1 MIMPIQWFFI
11 ISSLLVLF
19 FPTLELK
26 SHRFLHRS
34 SFIHVLYLS
43 VQYYFRWLGS
53 IYLVLTKRLL
63 DFSWHLSYLATHYR
77 QFPCQCALNIK
88 LVLQIYLVSPASL
101 HLASAKLSISIYS
114 LSMVCSF
121 PVLYMDC
128 PFKDLQD
135 SALQLSVNY
144 DYKILFSF
152 PTQDLLP
159 SFGVFVCVKLSSDFC
174 YLGENL
180 ETGF

>member
-1 MIMPIQWFFI
+1 MPIHWFFI

-26 SHRFLHRS
+26 SHRFVHRS

-53 IYLVLTKRLL
+53 IYSLSDCWTFLGILV
-63 DFSWHLSYLATHYR
+63 
-77 QFPCQCALNIK
+77 I
-88 LVLQIYLVSPASL
+88 SPPIIDSSF
-101 HLASAKLSISIYS
+101 ASAHWYKTSSSDYILSLQHHYILLLQSCKAISIYS

-128 PFKDLQD
+128 PFKDFHD
-135 SALQLSVNY
+135 VR
-144 DYKILFSF
+144 
-152 PTQDLLP
+152 
-159 SFGVFVCVKLSSDFC
+159 
-174 YLGENL
+174 
-180 ETGF
+180 

>member
-1 MIMPIQWFFI
+1 
-11 ISSLLVLF
+11 
-19 FPTLELK
+19 
-26 SHRFLHRS
+26 
-34 SFIHVLYLS
+34 
-43 VQYYFRWLGS
+43 
-53 IYLVLTKRLL
+53 
-63 DFSWHLSYLATHYR
+63 
-77 QFPCQCALNIK
+77 
-88 LVLQIYLVSPASL
+88 
-101 HLASAKLSISIYS
+101 
-114 LSMVCSF
+114 MVCSF